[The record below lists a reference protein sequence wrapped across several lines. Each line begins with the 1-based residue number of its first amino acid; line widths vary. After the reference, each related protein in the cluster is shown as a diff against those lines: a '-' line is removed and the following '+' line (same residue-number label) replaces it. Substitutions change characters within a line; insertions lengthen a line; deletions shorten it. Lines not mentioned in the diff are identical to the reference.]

1 MKSGR
6 HAKILEIISEYPVE
20 TQDEII
26 TRLKE
31 AGYRATQATISR
43 DIKDLRLV
51 KTLGSDGK
59 YRYTSAQ
66 NRNADL
72 RSSFAQLF
80 SNSVTSVD
88 CAQNLVVIKTL
99 SGMANAV
106 CAAMDSTENSAVIV
120 KTVSGMAMAA
130 GAAIDS
136 LDWREVLG
144 CIAGDDTIFV
154 ACRTTESAAELAE
167 NLKQYIIR

>member
-26 TRLKE
+26 IRLRE
-31 AGYRATQATISR
+31 AGYKATQATISR

-59 YRYTSAQ
+59 YRYTPAQ

-80 SNSVTSVD
+80 SNSVTTVD
-88 CAQNLVVIKTL
+88 SAQNLVVIKTL

-106 CAAMDSTENSAVIV
+106 CAAMDSTEN
-120 KTVSGMAMAA
+120 
-130 GAAIDS
+130 AAII
-136 LDWREVLG
+136 G
-144 CIAGDDTIFV
+144 TIAGDDTIFV
-154 ACRTTESAAELAE
+154 ACRTTENAAELAE

>member
-26 TRLKE
+26 SRLKE

-51 KTLGSDGK
+51 KTLGSDGR
-59 YRYTSAQ
+59 YRYISAST
-66 NRNADL
+66 RKADL
-72 RSSFAQLF
+72 RSGFAQLF
-80 SNSVTSVD
+80 NNSVISID
-88 CAQNLVVIKTL
+88 RAQNIVVIKTL

-106 CAAMDSTENSAVIV
+106 CAAMDATDNASVVGT
-120 KTVSGMAMAA
+120 
-130 GAAIDS
+130 
-136 LDWREVLG
+136 
-144 CIAGDDTIFV
+144 IAGDDTIFA
-154 ACRTTESAAELAE
+154 ACRSNESALSLTDS
-167 NLKQYIIR
+167 LKQYITNKATGK